1 MKYIQSKFILL
12 VITILIPLCISAQKV
27 QENETKPLNS
37 AKDSLVQIAF
47 RKASQSN
54 LMGSISVVNYEELTK
69 RNYNTYSLDNMQGYV
84 GGWNGASLW
93 GMDSYLVMVDGVPRD
108 ANNVLPTEID
118 QVSFLKGASAVV
130 LYGSRAAKGVVL
142 ITTKRGKA
150 EPLKITGRVNT
161 GFNVAKSYPKYLGSA
176 EYMTLYNEALANDGL
191 TKLYSDADI
200 YNNFTGNNKY
210 RYPDVHMYSS
220 DYLKKYNNRS
230 DAVAEITGGNSFARF
245 YSNIGYYRE
254 NDVFKFGQAKNNS
267 TDRLNVRGNIDMHI
281 SNNISAYVNANATFY
296 NTNTAKGDYWEAA
309 STLRPNRIS
318 PLIPISYIDPKD
330 DLSLTLIN
338 NSSNIID
345 GIYFLGGTQVDQ
357 TNIFGDYY
365 AAGKNKWTSRQFQ
378 FDTGVD
384 IDLKNVLKGLS
395 FQTQFAVDYATSYNT
410 SYDNTYAAFTPT
422 WSNYNGKDVISSL
435 VKQNNDKKS
444 GVQNIS
450 GSANRQTIAFSGQ
463 LNYKTSIDDVHNFN
477 AMLIAAGYQQTESQV
492 YHRTGNAN
500 LGLYLGYN
508 YLKKYFVEFSGAE
521 VHSAKLAK
529 GHRNAFSPSLTLGW
543 KLSNEDFLAGTAV
556 DDMMLSL
563 SGSILNTDLDISD
576 FYMYEASYDQ
586 ANGAWWGWNDGASEH
601 STNSIKGANKDLTF
615 VKRKELSANLKT
627 SLWKRLIT
635 ADMSVFVNSTEGLV
649 IRPSSVFP
657 NYFFTYYPDA
667 SFVPYYNYNNDSRSG
682 FDFNVNLNKRLG
694 EVDFSLGVSGTYY
707 TTKATK
713 RDENYQYDYQN
724 RAGKPIDAVF
734 GLESMGFF
742 SDQADIASSPT
753 QKFTEVVPG
762 DIKYKDQNGDGVI
775 DQKDA
780 VYLGKG
786 GWYGLPFTMGV
797 NFTAKWKNLTLFAL
811 GTGGWGAYAMKDNTY
826 FWVYGDRKYSEVVRG
841 RWTEATKE
849 TAVYPRLTTQSGD
862 NNFRNSDFWM
872 YKNDRFNL
880 AKIQLTYDFPKSMLQ
895 NSFIHE
901 VSAYVSGSNLLTL
914 SKEREIL
921 EMSVGSAPQTRFYN
935 VGLKVAF

>member
-1 MKYIQSKFILL
+1 
-12 VITILIPLCISAQKV
+12 
-27 QENETKPLNS
+27 
-37 AKDSLVQIAF
+37 
-47 RKASQSN
+47 
-54 LMGSISVVNYEELTK
+54 
-69 RNYNTYSLDNMQGYV
+69 
-84 GGWNGASLW
+84 
-93 GMDSYLVMVDGVPRD
+93 
-108 ANNVLPTEID
+108 
-118 QVSFLKGASAVV
+118 
-130 LYGSRAAKGVVL
+130 
-142 ITTKRGKA
+142 
-150 EPLKITGRVNT
+150 
-161 GFNVAKSYPKYLGSA
+161 
-176 EYMTLYNEALANDGL
+176 
-191 TKLYSDADI
+191 
-200 YNNFTGNNKY
+200 
-210 RYPDVHMYSS
+210 
-220 DYLKKYNNRS
+220 
-230 DAVAEITGGNSFARF
+230 
-245 YSNIGYYRE
+245 
-254 NDVFKFGQAKNNS
+254 
-267 TDRLNVRGNIDMHI
+267 
-281 SNNISAYVNANATFY
+281 
-296 NTNTAKGDYWEAA
+296 
-309 STLRPNRIS
+309 
-318 PLIPISYIDPKD
+318 
-330 DLSLTLIN
+330 
-338 NSSNIID
+338 
-345 GIYFLGGTQVDQ
+345 
-357 TNIFGDYY
+357 
-365 AAGKNKWTSRQFQ
+365 
-378 FDTGVD
+378 
-384 IDLKNVLKGLS
+384 
-395 FQTQFAVDYATSYNT
+395 
-410 SYDNTYAAFTPT
+410 
-422 WSNYNGKDVISSL
+422 
-435 VKQNNDKKS
+435 
-444 GVQNIS
+444 
-450 GSANRQTIAFSGQ
+450 
-463 LNYKTSIDDVHNFN
+463 
-477 AMLIAAGYQQTESQV
+477 MLIAAGYQQTESQV

-895 NSFIHE
+895 NSFFHE